1 MEKENVAEFYYEKLK
16 ASTNPGLIL
25 ATLYK
30 ELLNRQITKSEIIM
44 YNRLVKI
51 FGRFTVFFATLDL
64 ANVTKLSD
72 VPYGLLYKICKD
84 RLERMSQNDITA
96 ASSTDLNKEITSM
109 EKEQEKMK
117 HHKIKV
123 TKNMMEGLN

>member
-1 MEKENVAEFYYEKLK
+1 MENAAEFYYEKLRTSDK
-16 ASTNPGLIL
+16 PGFTL
-25 ATLYK
+25 ALLYQ
-30 ELLNRQITKSEIIM
+30 ELLGREITRSEIIM

-96 ASSTDLNKEITSM
+96 ASSIDLNREITSM
-109 EKEQEKMK
+109 EKEQEKMR
-117 HHKIKV
+117 HHKIKI
-123 TKNMMEGLN
+123 TKDMTEGLD